1 MYYMNYELPSRNV
14 SLDEGEEDVGGHGGS
29 GGADNVS
36 PSIAVQRE
44 IASLLQPYF
53 TADGLVNRCLDHA
66 STLEHIMDFTRLRA
80 LGSLFSMI
88 NQSVRTVLHYN
99 LTHSDFPMNSEQL
112 ESYIPKAL
120 VYAMLWSFTG
130 DSKSSY
136 REEMSSYIR
145 SATTITLPPEAASK
159 GSSILDFEITVDG
172 NWAPWSSRVPA
183 MDVETHKV
191 GSPDVVVPTIDTVRH
206 ESLLYTWLAD
216 HKPMVLCGPPGSVW
230 PISIFFQVFAGN

>member
-1 MYYMNYELPSRNV
+1 M
-14 SLDEGEEDVGGHGGS
+14 
-29 GGADNVS
+29 S

-66 STLEHIMDFTRLRA
+66 ATLEHIMDFTRLRA

-99 LTHSDFPMNSEQL
+99 LTHSDFPMNAEQL
-112 ESYIPKAL
+112 EAFVPKAL

-130 DSKSSY
+130 DSKSSF
-136 REEMSSYIR
+136 REQMSAFIR
-145 SATTITLPPEAASK
+145 SATTIPLPPEGNK

-172 NWAPWSSRVPA
+172 NWAPWSSRV
-183 MDVETHKV
+183 MLCFMIYILNYQ
-191 GSPDVVVPTIDTVRH
+191 GI
-206 ESLLYTWLAD
+206 LL
-216 HKPMVLCGPPGSVW
+216 VIV
-230 PISIFFQVFAGN
+230 

>member
-1 MYYMNYELPSRNV
+1 M
-14 SLDEGEEDVGGHGGS
+14 
-29 GGADNVS
+29 S

-66 STLEHIMDFTRLRA
+66 ATLEHIMDFTRLRA

-99 LTHSDFPMNSEQL
+99 LTHSDFPMNADQL
-112 ESYIPKAL
+112 EAFVPKAL

-130 DSKSSY
+130 DSKSSF
-136 REEMSSYIR
+136 REQMSAFIR
-145 SATTITLPPEAASK
+145 SATTIPLPPEGNANAK

-172 NWAPWSSRVPA
+172 NWAPWSSRVIE
-183 MDVETHKV
+183 MT
-191 GSPDVVVPTIDTVRH
+191 
-206 ESLLYTWLAD
+206 
-216 HKPMVLCGPPGSVW
+216 
-230 PISIFFQVFAGN
+230 